1 MKKLN
6 LFILVTLFALP
17 LVHAELHTTL
27 LAAQEVN
34 GTLIGSTADAYL
46 EIQDGK
52 GRVFLETFPLTKVDT
67 QISTRFAKE
76 ISCNYF
82 DIDCSD
88 ADFIYTI
95 RSDAVI
101 IGGPSA
107 GAAIAALTT
116 AGLLGL
122 ELDEDVAVTG
132 TINSGGLI
140 GPVGG
145 IKAKIDAAAGA
156 GLNKVLIPLGTRMY
170 NESEN
175 IEQSNGDTT
184 NSDNNDNSTI
194 QKTQNGEIDLIE
206 YGKEKGVEVIEVAS
220 LGQVLEEFT
229 GKQLVESNQTFVI
242 HPEYTKIMKRVS
254 ELLCTRAKEIT
265 TELNEFRIN
274 QSDKDD
280 IINKT
285 NRASQAAQEQSYYA
299 AASYCFGLNVQL
311 RTLLYEKQE
320 LKSTEIDVKT
330 AVLQSSINKLRKKA
344 EDHKLTSIAD
354 LQTQSIV
361 LDRVEEAQRHL
372 DDLKENRNNN
382 GNNYSKEESQSR
394 LALAEERL
402 YSAQAWSEFF
412 TMGGSEVELNKE
424 NIRNSCIK
432 KIQEAKERQQYVE
445 LFLGNV
451 NQISENIDR
460 ANDQYRQEKY
470 AQCLITASE
479 AKSSANAILSTIG
492 VEEDQLQRVIDT
504 KMSAIQSL
512 IARTVKKDAFPI
524 LGFSYYEYSKSLG
537 QYDKQSALLYSE
549 YALELSN
556 LDIYFSESGTQRIKP
571 SEFPEW
577 IIFTIGLVIGVLWTS
592 IFFVVLRKKK

>member
-122 ELDEDVAVTG
+122 ALDADAAVTG

-184 NSDNNDNSTI
+184 NNDNNDNSTI

-512 IARTVKKDAFPI
+512 IARTVKKDAYPI